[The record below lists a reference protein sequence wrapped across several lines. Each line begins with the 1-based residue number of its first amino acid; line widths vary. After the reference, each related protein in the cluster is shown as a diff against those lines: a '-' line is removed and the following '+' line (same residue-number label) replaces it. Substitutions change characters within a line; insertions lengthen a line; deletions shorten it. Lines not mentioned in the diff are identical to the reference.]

1 MIKLSYILIIGLIG
15 CSAKSLE
22 MKTNKTIQLDDFR
35 NEVTSIAL
43 EIKKDF
49 PNLYFDY
56 AGIIPEEN
64 ENARYDSSPINATV
78 FARTGGD
85 GVHYSILEI
94 SENIQPVIMTVP
106 MNFGDSM
113 NEYNLI
119 IGENLN
125 EFLSIGY
132 YNGWFPIE
140 QLCYDNK
147 WAIEFYSKENQD
159 DDYQKDGDFQFVKK
173 LREKLNYKH
182 VVLDNDRLKELE
194 TKYFKELKF
203 NQDFI
208 NKYIKPKDK

>member
-1 MIKLSYILIIGLIG
+1 MTKFSCIFIIGLIG
-15 CSAKSLE
+15 CYGKSSE
-22 MKTNKTIQLDDFR
+22 MKTSKTIQLDEFK
-35 NEVTSIAL
+35 NEIATIAI

-49 PNLYFDY
+49 PNLHFDY
-56 AGIIPEEN
+56 AGIIPEQN
-64 ENARYDSSPINATV
+64 ENARYDSSPINTRV

-94 SENIQPVIMTVP
+94 SENIQPVVMTVP

-113 NEYNLI
+113 NDYNLI

-159 DDYQKDGDFQFVKK
+159 DNYQKDGDFLFVKK

-182 VVLDNDRLKELE
+182 VALDNDRLKELE
-194 TKYFKELKF
+194 TKYFKELNF

>member
-1 MIKLSYILIIGLIG
+1 MIG
-15 CSAKSLE
+15 CAAKSSE
-22 MKTNKTIQLDDFR
+22 MKTNKTIQLDDFK
-35 NEVTSIAL
+35 NEITRIVT
-43 EIKKDF
+43 EIKKGF

-56 AGIIPEEN
+56 AGMILEED
-64 ENARYDSSPINATV
+64 ENARYDSSPINTKV

-94 SENIQPVIMTVP
+94 SENIQPVVMTVP

-113 NEYNLI
+113 NDYNVI

-140 QLCYDNK
+140 QLCYDNY
-147 WAIEFYSKENQD
+147 WAVDFYSKENMD
-159 DDYQKDGDFQFVKK
+159 DDYQKDGDYQFVKK
-173 LREKLNYKH
+173 LREKLKYNH
-182 VVLDNDRLKELE
+182 IPLDNNRLKELKA
-194 TKYFKELKF
+194 KYFKELKF

-208 NKYIKPKDK
+208 SKYIKAKDK